1 MSSDSLSSDE
11 DNLEVAPSTEE
22 EETLEQFMNDDSK
35 VSPADRIQT
44 MISLCFAYV
53 KDFSTDVAPF
63 NHSKFNKM
71 KRKHKPTAPILK
83 KEIKRRKPDMKGYA
97 HKKIADLLVIL
108 QGDDFKLPDK
118 LKLVSQF

>member
-11 DNLEVAPSTEE
+11 DNLEVAASTEE

-53 KDFSTDVAPF
+53 KDFSTDVAPLF
-63 NHSKFNKM
+63 DHERSIPQQTDPLISKSCGNSN
-71 KRKHKPTAPILK
+71 
-83 KEIKRRKPDMKGYA
+83 
-97 HKKIADLLVIL
+97 VICI
-108 QGDDFKLPDK
+108 
-118 LKLVSQF
+118 